1 MGIFQTTP
9 EGRYLSANR
18 ALAVML
24 GYESPEELIHTVSD
38 VNRQVYVD
46 PHQRTEL
53 LRLIEAEGIVI
64 ARYKEEEKLK
74 AESSS
79 SLKKKKAS
87 TTKRSISKTINKSKT
102 TNNK

>member
-1 MGIFQTTP
+1 MDLYKEI
-9 EGRYLSANR
+9 SKVA
-18 ALAVML
+18 
-24 GYESPEELIHTVSD
+24 YELYEKRGKAECRDLD
-38 VNRQVYVD
+38 D
-46 PHQRTEL
+46 WL
-53 LRLIEAEGIVI
+53 EAEGIVI

-87 TTKRSISKTINKSKT
+87 TTKRGISKTLNKSKT